1 MTTFRIQAAR
11 RSGEVGGA
19 VVIWDS
25 EKFRFL
31 AVGAYNTLFGY
42 VAFAVLYTSLHERL
56 HYLVI
61 AVIAHVI
68 AVINAFF
75 AHRTLVFRAHGNLLG
90 DFARFNITTLG
101 STAIGLAGLAVL
113 VDFGGI
119 HPLLAQ
125 AIVLSVTVVIT
136 YVAHKLYTFAH
147 RP

>member
-1 MTTFRIQAAR
+1 MQAAR
-11 RSGEVGGA
+11 RRGESGGA
-19 VVIWDS
+19 VIW
-25 EKFRFL
+25 ENERVRFL

-42 VAFAVLYTSLHERL
+42 AAFALLYTLLHETM

-61 AVIAHVI
+61 AVIGHVI

-75 AHRTLVFRAHGNLLG
+75 AHRILVFRARGKLLA
-90 DFARFNITTLG
+90 DFVRFNITTLG

-119 HPLLAQ
+119 HPLIAQ
-125 AIVLSVTVVIT
+125 GIVLAVTVVIT
-136 YVAHKLYTFAH
+136 YIAHSLYTFAR

>member
-1 MTTFRIQAAR
+1 M
-11 RSGEVGGA
+11 
-19 VVIWDS
+19 IWDS

-42 VAFAVLYTSLHERL
+42 VAFAVLYTWLHEGL

-61 AVIAHVI
+61 AVIAHMI

-75 AHRTLVFRAHGNLLG
+75 AHRVLVFRARGNLLA

-101 STAIGLAGLAVL
+101 STAIGLAGLAAL
-113 VDFGGI
+113 VDLGGI

-125 AIVLSVTVVIT
+125 AIVLAATVAIT
-136 YVAHKLYTFAH
+136 YIAHKFYTFAR

>member
-1 MTTFRIQAAR
+1 MFRIQAAR
-11 RSGEVGGA
+11 RRGEGVGT
-19 VVIWDS
+19 VIWDS

-42 VAFAVLYTSLHERL
+42 LAFAVLYTWLHERM

-61 AVIAHVI
+61 AVIGQVI

-75 AHRTLVFRAHGNLLG
+75 AHRVLVFRARGNLVAN
-90 DFARFNITTLG
+90 FVRFNITTLA
-101 STAIGLAGLAVL
+101 STVIGLAGLAVL

-119 HPLLAQ
+119 RPLLAQ
-125 AIVLSVTVVIT
+125 GIVLAVTVVIT
-136 YVAHKLYTFAH
+136 YVAHKLYTFAQ

>member
-1 MTTFRIQAAR
+1 
-11 RSGEVGGA
+11 
-19 VVIWDS
+19 VIWDS

-42 VAFAVLYTSLHERL
+42 AAFAVLYISLHERL

-61 AVIAHVI
+61 AVIGQVI

-75 AHRTLVFRAHGNLLG
+75 AHRVIVFRVRGNLLA
-90 DFARFNITTLG
+90 DFVRFNITTLG
-101 STAIGLAGLAVL
+101 STVIGLAGLAVL

-119 HPLLAQ
+119 RPLLAQ
-125 AIVLSVTVVIT
+125 GIVLAVTVVIT